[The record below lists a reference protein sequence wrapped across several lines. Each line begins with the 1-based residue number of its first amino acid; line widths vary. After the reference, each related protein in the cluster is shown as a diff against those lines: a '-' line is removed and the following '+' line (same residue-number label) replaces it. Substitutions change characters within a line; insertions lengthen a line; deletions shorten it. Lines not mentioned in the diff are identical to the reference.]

1 MENNDYQGWKN
12 YATWRV
18 ALEFFDGYE
27 IQKDEPQD
35 VYDLSKYLKE
45 LVESAIDESGQ
56 EGISNSYAHAFISD
70 VDFYQI
76 AEHVLDMNKEMN
88 S

>member
-1 MENNDYQGWKN
+1 MENNNYQGWKN

-35 VYDLSKYLKE
+35 VYDLSKYFKE
-45 LVESAIDESGQ
+45 LVESAIDESSQ
-56 EGISNSYAHAFISD
+56 GISNSYAHAFISD

-76 AEHVLDMNKEMN
+76 AEHALDMDREIH

>member
-1 MENNDYQGWKN
+1 MENNNYQGWKN

-27 IQKDEPQD
+27 IEKDEPQD
-35 VYDLSKYLKE
+35 VYDLSKHFKE
-45 LVESAIDESGQ
+45 LVESAIDDSSQ
-56 EGISNSYAHAFISD
+56 GIGHSYAYAFISD
-70 VDFYQI
+70 VDFYELAQ
-76 AEHVLDMNKEMN
+76 HVLDMEKETN